1 MMVITR
7 NCYDSMLDGAV
18 QKLQISVDVL
28 KHDAD
33 WRGEVCLICE
43 T

>member
-18 QKLQISVDVL
+18 HILQISVDVL

-33 WRGEVCLICE
+33 WREEVCLICE